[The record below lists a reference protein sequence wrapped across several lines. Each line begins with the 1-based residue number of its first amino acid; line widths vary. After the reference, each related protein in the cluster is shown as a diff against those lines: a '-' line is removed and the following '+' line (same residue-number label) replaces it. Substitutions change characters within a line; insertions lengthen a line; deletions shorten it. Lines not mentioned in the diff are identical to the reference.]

1 MLGFVYSWPPFSRQR
16 SEDLLIPQF
25 FPTTKFGGR
34 IPDDGWPD
42 LEDSEC
48 GVLDCRHGR
57 VLLGDYGKPMPL
69 IVWDPMTGRRTKLG
83 APKGCNMPLDTDF
96 GGAAVL
102 CAVAGCDHRACHQG
116 PFRVVFFGMSTDDG
130 AHGIIHVSVS
140 SVDTGEWSEP
150 CPGLDL
156 GVESFITPVPPV
168 FIQDTLYFTHNIGEH
183 DDQAGI
189 LKYNLGSN
197 CLSRTDAP
205 RAWPLRD
212 DFAILMAMEDGSL
225 GFAQVHRLTFYLW
238 TRQTGYDGVASWT
251 QPRVIDLKNLL
262 PIQNPDK
269 RLRLIGSVEGSDIVF
284 VTTDLGVYQ
293 INIKSLQWKK
303 LWKREK
309 FYRLIPYMS
318 FHHPQGISIYLFFYD
333 LRTNLK

>member
-1 MLGFVYSWPPFSRQR
+1 MEHPPCWASF
-16 SEDLLIPQF
+16 IPGHHSPANGRRICSSHSSSPPQNSAGAF
-25 FPTTKFGGR
+25 RTTAGR
-34 IPDDGWPD
+34 TWRTPSAACWTAGMAAF
-42 LEDSEC
+42 SEC

-130 AHGIIHVSVS
+130 AHGIIHVRVS

-197 CLSRTDAP
+197 CLSRIDAP

-303 LWKREK
+303 LWKREN
-309 FYRLIPYMS
+309 
-318 FHHPQGISIYLFFYD
+318 SIG
-333 LRTNLK
+333 